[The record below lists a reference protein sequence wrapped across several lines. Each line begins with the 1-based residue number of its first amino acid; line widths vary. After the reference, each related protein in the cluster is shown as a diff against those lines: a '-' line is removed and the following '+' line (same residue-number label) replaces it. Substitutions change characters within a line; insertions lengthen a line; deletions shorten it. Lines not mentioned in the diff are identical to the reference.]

1 MKRWQIII
9 GITLIVLGI
18 FSLLSQIFPDVRL
31 GRFLIPLLLIGLG
44 LLLILRPRF
53 TGPEVIVQFPIIGDI
68 RKSGS
73 WEVTQHEIW
82 WFVGSNRLDFSE
94 AVFPQDQAT
103 VKIIGFVTDL
113 KVVLPEDIGLRVES
127 SAFFTEYSGLQGE
140 QERFLSYLEE
150 QSPNYLTA
158 EKRVNVQV
166 IAFVSEI
173 KVRPSLM

>member
-9 GITLIVLGI
+9 GISLIVLGI
-18 FSLLSQIFPDVRL
+18 FSLLSQLFPDIRL
-31 GRFLIPLLLIGLG
+31 GRFFLPLFLIGLG

-53 TGPEVIVQFPIIGDI
+53 TGPEVIIQFPIIGDI

-103 VKIIGFVTDL
+103 VKIIGFVTDI
-113 KVVLPEDIGLRVES
+113 KVVLPDDVGLRVDS
-127 SAFFTEYSGLQGE
+127 SAFFTEYSDQQGK
-140 QERFLSYLEE
+140 QERFVSYLEE
-150 QSPNYLTA
+150 KSPNYLTA
-158 EKRVNVQV
+158 KKRVNVQV
-166 IAFVSEI
+166 FAFVSEI